1 MFFLAFAT
9 QYFSDINS
17 DFWFKES
24 KQATTR
30 GFPTTG
36 IISKILHFG
45 SFSHACTTPSCCAC
59 WFHWAGNRQIARLI
73 GLKAR
78 GFTAAFR

>member
-9 QYFSDINS
+9 QYFSDLNS

-24 KQATTR
+24 KQATTM
-30 GFPTTG
+30 GFPTLT

-45 SFSHACTTPSCCAC
+45 SFSHACPTPMRYPCRFC
-59 WFHWAGNRQIARLI
+59 WAGNRQIARLI
-73 GLKAR
+73 SPA
-78 GFTAAFR
+78 